1 MEFNANDYQLELLNA
16 FESKS
21 NVFYQ
26 LIEKHKHTL
35 SSKIDD
41 AFYAGIALL
50 INNTQNKYRTQDKTS
65 VELKAK
71 PYNFYKDQNI
81 PEVYETTGL
90 LDRIEVRVKN
100 ELKQWPDHAVLNDVS
115 AIQILTRSCE
125 TLRFK
130 VINKCT
136 SVNFG

>member
-1 MEFNANDYQLELLNA
+1 M
-16 FESKS
+16 FESKT

-26 LIEKHKHTL
+26 LIEKYKHTL

-50 INNTQNKYRTQDKTS
+50 INNTQNKYRTHDKTTTEHMS
-65 VELKAK
+65 K

-90 LDRIEVRVKN
+90 LDRIEARVNN
-100 ELKQWPDHAVLNDVS
+100 EIKQWPDHAVLNDVS
-115 AIQILTRSCE
+115 FIPNSAKFIL
-125 TLRFK
+125 K
-130 VINKCT
+130 KKCVYQT
-136 SVNFG
+136 N